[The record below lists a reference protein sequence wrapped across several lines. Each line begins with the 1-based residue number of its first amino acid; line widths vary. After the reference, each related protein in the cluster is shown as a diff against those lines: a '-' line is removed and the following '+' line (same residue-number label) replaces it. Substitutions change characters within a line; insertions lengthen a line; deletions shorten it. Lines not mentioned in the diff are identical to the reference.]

1 MKTITKILLTI
12 SIILG
17 ALTTAAVLTI
27 NSIDKTE
34 SGMLINFNDGSGY
47 YIETANKEEIQTTF
61 EVTNVLYE
69 STNDFYLEN
78 GDIGIE
84 FSNGSYAIAN
94 LITNEYPF
102 QPAALGDWDYSF
114 NNLQDF
120 ENCIKTYASIQNTGS
135 Y

>member
-17 ALTTAAVLTI
+17 ALTTAAILTI
-27 NSIDKTE
+27 NAIDRTE

-69 STNDFYLEN
+69 STNDFYLEPN
-78 GDIGIE
+78 EIALILSNNDYTIINTETNRGYYNNKNDIDISTLSINNYGINIE
-84 FSNGSYAIAN
+84 
-94 LITNEYPF
+94 
-102 QPAALGDWDYSF
+102 
-114 NNLQDF
+114 
-120 ENCIKTYASIQNTGS
+120 
-135 Y
+135 

>member
-47 YIETANKEEIQTTF
+47 YIEIANKEEIQPTF

-69 STNDFYLEN
+69 STNDFYLEPN
-78 GDIGIE
+78 E
-84 FSNGSYAIAN
+84 IA
-94 LITNEYPF
+94 LILKNNDYIIINTETNRGY
-102 QPAALGDWDYSF
+102 Y
-114 NNLQDF
+114 N
-120 ENCIKTYASIQNTGS
+120 
-135 Y
+135 

>member
-34 SGMLINFNDGSGY
+34 SGLLINFNDGSGY
-47 YIETANKEEIQTTF
+47 YIETANKEEVQPTF

-69 STNDFYLEN
+69 STNDFYLEPN
-78 GDIGIE
+78 EIALILSNNDYIIINTETNRGYYNNENDIDISTLSINNYGINIE
-84 FSNGSYAIAN
+84 
-94 LITNEYPF
+94 
-102 QPAALGDWDYSF
+102 
-114 NNLQDF
+114 
-120 ENCIKTYASIQNTGS
+120 
-135 Y
+135 

>member
-17 ALTTAAVLTI
+17 ALTTIAVLTI

-34 SGMLINFNDGSGY
+34 SGLLINFNDRSGY
-47 YIETANKEEIQTTF
+47 YIEIANKEEIQPTF
-61 EVTNVLYE
+61 GVTNILYE

-84 FSNGSYAIAN
+84 FSDGSYAIAN
-94 LITNEYPF
+94 LETNKYTF
-102 QPAALGDWDYSF
+102 QPAALGDWNYSF

-120 ENCIKTYASIQNTGS
+120 ENCIKTYASIQNAGS

>member
-61 EVTNVLYE
+61 EVANILYE
-69 STNDFYLEN
+69 STNDFYLEPN
-78 GDIGIE
+78 EIALILSNNDYIIINTETNRGYYNNENDIDISTLSINNYGINIE
-84 FSNGSYAIAN
+84 
-94 LITNEYPF
+94 
-102 QPAALGDWDYSF
+102 
-114 NNLQDF
+114 
-120 ENCIKTYASIQNTGS
+120 
-135 Y
+135 

>member
-61 EVTNVLYE
+61 EVTNILYE
-69 STNDFYLEN
+69 STNDFYLEPN
-78 GDIGIE
+78 EVALIL
-84 FSNGSYAIAN
+84 SNNDYIIIN
-94 LITNEYPF
+94 TETNEGY
-102 QPAALGDWDYSF
+102 Y
-114 NNLQDF
+114 NN
-120 ENCIKTYASIQNTGS
+120 ENDIDISTLSINNYGINIE
-135 Y
+135 

>member
-17 ALTTAAVLTI
+17 VLTTAAVLTI

-34 SGMLINFNDGSGY
+34 SGLLINFNDGSGY

-69 STNDFYLEN
+69 STNDFYLEPN
-78 GDIGIE
+78 EIALILSNNDYTIINTETNRGYYNNKNDIDISTLSINNYGINIE
-84 FSNGSYAIAN
+84 
-94 LITNEYPF
+94 
-102 QPAALGDWDYSF
+102 
-114 NNLQDF
+114 
-120 ENCIKTYASIQNTGS
+120 
-135 Y
+135 

>member
-69 STNDFYLEN
+69 STNDFYLEPN
-78 GDIGIE
+78 EIALILSNNDYIIINTETNRGYYNNENDIDISTLSINNYGVNIE
-84 FSNGSYAIAN
+84 
-94 LITNEYPF
+94 
-102 QPAALGDWDYSF
+102 
-114 NNLQDF
+114 
-120 ENCIKTYASIQNTGS
+120 
-135 Y
+135 

>member
-69 STNDFYLEN
+69 STNDFYLEPN
-78 GDIGIE
+78 EVALIL
-84 FSNGSYAIAN
+84 SNNDYIIINAE
-94 LITNEYPF
+94 TNEGYYNNENEIDVST
-102 QPAALGDWDYSF
+102 LGI
-114 NNLQDF
+114 NN
-120 ENCIKTYASIQNTGS
+120 YGS
-135 Y
+135 AGWHKYRINNQ

>member
-69 STNDFYLEN
+69 STNDFYLEPN
-78 GDIGIE
+78 EVALILNNNDYIIVNTETNKGYYNNESDIDVSTLDI
-84 FSNGSYAIAN
+84 NNYGSTGWHKYRI
-94 LITNEYPF
+94 
-102 QPAALGDWDYSF
+102 
-114 NNLQDF
+114 NNQ
-120 ENCIKTYASIQNTGS
+120 
-135 Y
+135 

>member
-47 YIETANKEEIQTTF
+47 YIETANKEEIKPTF
-61 EVTNVLYE
+61 EVTNVLYK
-69 STNDFYLEN
+69 STNDFYLEPN
-78 GDIGIE
+78 EVALILNNNDYIIINTETNRGYYNNENEIDVSTLGI
-84 FSNGSYAIAN
+84 
-94 LITNEYPF
+94 
-102 QPAALGDWDYSF
+102 
-114 NNLQDF
+114 NNYRSAGWHKYRINNQ
-120 ENCIKTYASIQNTGS
+120 
-135 Y
+135 